1 MTKNQGPQA
10 GTVAARLAELQKL
23 GEQDAEFARRIGLTP
38 QNWNNLKTGK
48 QRSVSVETLADIVR
62 HLKLSEADLYYIVTG
77 KKKPPHYGSTDAQRI
92 VERIR
97 EMIHPLPAPL
107 RPMPKRSRRK
117 DDV

>member
-62 HLKLSEADLYYIVTG
+62 NLKLSETDLYYIVTG
-77 KKKPPHYGSTDAQRI
+77 KKKPRHLGPTAAQEL
-92 VERIR
+92 VEEIR
-97 EMIHPLPAPL
+97 RRVIERGPDDTRVPDP
-107 RPMPKRSRRK
+107 RRGKR
-117 DDV
+117 